1 VKEKYETLKTIIENK
16 EMIETILNLVFENKY
31 LNARK
36 LVGFNF
42 LFDWVISFF

>member
-1 VKEKYETLKTIIENK
+1 LKTTIENN
-16 EMIETILNLVFENKY
+16 EIIETILNLVLENRY

-42 LFDWVISFF
+42 LFNWVISFF